1 MAASAQWGSA
11 PHPGPADDARPSPA
25 APTVTT
31 VTVTGAGGQIGYA
44 LLFRIAA
51 GEMLGPDR
59 TVRLRLLEI
68 PQGVRSAE
76 GAALELQDCA
86 FPLLQDVEVTDDP
99 LVAFDGCSIAMLV
112 GALPRGPGMER
123 ADLLAANA
131 GIFGPQGVAIGAR
144 AADDVRVVV
153 VGNPANTN
161 ALIAASAARDV
172 PADRF
177 TALTRLDH
185 NRAVGQLAAALDARP
200 GDIRGVAIWG
210 NHSATQ
216 FPDVAFA
223 TVGPSTSA
231 GTEAG
236 SSGTDSRSPRAVIDA
251 LAERLGGTDAATA
264 WLDETFISRV
274 AKRGAEIIEVRG
286 SSSVASAANAAI
298 EHVRDEQLGTHWS
311 SAAVVSRGE
320 YGVPEGLVCSFPV
333 SSDGMSSGAG
343 SSAGYR
349 VIDSLELDAR
359 ARARLDASVAELA
372 AEREAVRE
380 LGVL

>member
-1 MAASAQWGSA
+1 MAT
-11 PHPGPADDARPSPA
+11 PA
-25 APTVTT
+25 TT
-31 VTVTGAGGQIGYA
+31 ITITGAGGQIGYA

-59 TVRLRLLEI
+59 AVRLRLLEI

-86 FPLLQDVEVTDDP
+86 FPLLQSVEVTDDP
-99 LVAFDGCSIAMLV
+99 LVAFDNAGIALLV
-112 GALPRGPGMER
+112 GARPRGPGMER

-131 GIFGPQGVAIGAR
+131 GIFGPQGAAIGAA
-144 AADDVRVVV
+144 AADDIRVVV

-161 ALIAASAARDV
+161 ALIAAASAPDI
-172 PADRF
+172 PSDRF

-185 NRAVGQLAAALDARP
+185 NRAVGQLTDALGARP
-200 GDIRGVAIWG
+200 DEISRLAIWG

-216 FPDVAFA
+216 FPDVSHAR
-223 TVGPSTSA
+223 VRGES
-231 GTEAG
+231 
-236 SSGTDSRSPRAVIDA
+236 VIEA
-251 LAERLGGTDAATA
+251 LASRLGGLAAAEA
-264 WLDETFISRV
+264 WLDEAFIPRV
-274 AKRGAEIIEVRG
+274 AGRGAEIIEVRG

-298 EHVRDEQLGTHWS
+298 EHVRDEQAGTPWT

-333 SSDGMSSGAG
+333 SSSGD
-343 SSAGYR
+343 GYR
-349 VIDSLELDAR
+349 VIEGLSLDDR
-359 ARARLDASVAELA
+359 ARARIDASVAELA
-372 AEREAVRE
+372 AERDAVRA

>member
-1 MAASAQWGSA
+1 MAT
-11 PHPGPADDARPSPA
+11 SP
-25 APTVTT
+25 TT
-31 VTVTGAGGQIGYA
+31 VTITGAGGQIGYA

-51 GEMLGPDR
+51 GDMLGPDR
-59 TVRLRLLEI
+59 PVRLRLLEI
-68 PQGVRSAE
+68 PQGLRSAE

-86 FPLLQDVEVTDDP
+86 FPLLEDVEVTDDP
-99 LVAFDGCSIAMLV
+99 RTAFEGCSVGLLV
-112 GALPRGPGMER
+112 GARPRGPGMER

-131 GIFGPQGVAIGAR
+131 GIFGPQGEAIGE
-144 AADDVRVVV
+144 AAASDVRVVV

-161 ALIAASAARDV
+161 ALLASARAGAV

-185 NRAVGQLAAALDARP
+185 NRAVAQLIEALDVRA
-200 GDIRGVAIWG
+200 DEIEGVAIWG

-216 FPDVAFA
+216 FPDVSHA
-223 TVGPSTSA
+223 TARGVP
-231 GTEAG
+231 
-236 SSGTDSRSPRAVIDA
+236 VVDA
-251 LAERLGGTDAATA
+251 LAERLGGRDAAID
-264 WLDETFISRV
+264 WLDESFVPRV

-298 EHVRDEQLGTHWS
+298 EHVRDEQAGTGPRWT

-333 SSDGMSSGAG
+333 TSGG
-343 SSAGYR
+343 SGYR
-349 VIDSLELDAR
+349 VVEGLDLDDRSR
-359 ARARLDASVAELA
+359 ARFEASVAELV
-372 AEREAVRE
+372 AERDAVRA